1 MPALQTRYEVI
12 VIQSISRL
20 TAIVMMLP
28 NHSHL
33 CFSCGRY
40 FCACSPDR
48 GTCRIAGCFYTLHQV
63 SRNAICTEIQHQFC
77 RSRELCLLSNEK
89 PPTSH
94 HNHRSAARSARQ
106 KQREK
111 RRSKK
116 SKTIQKRRQTRGSPM
131 QRGTL
136 RRQFPCGMPQLQTV
150 KNRKKRSLPRDS
162 QRYLPLQLSSS
173 TGKQCRVKAKGA

>member
-1 MPALQTRYEVI
+1 VPALQTRYEVI

-77 RSRELCLLSNEK
+77 RSRKPCFLSATRRRRRVTATIEA
-89 PPTSH
+89 PPE
-94 HNHRSAARSARQ
+94 ARGKSNAKKGEARKARQ
-106 KQREK
+106 FRSGDRPGALRCSEERCVVSSRAGCHSFK
-111 RRSKK
+111 RSKTERSGACLVIHK
-116 SKTIQKRRQTRGSPM
+116 
-131 QRGTL
+131 GTCHCNSRHL
-136 RRQFPCGMPQLQTV
+136 LGNSV
-150 KNRKKRSLPRDS
+150 
-162 QRYLPLQLSSS
+162 
-173 TGKQCRVKAKGA
+173 G